1 MILQQLCAAR
11 GLTLAQL
18 AERAGVP
25 LAVVAKLEAGTVRP
39 QAPTLRRLAAAL
51 GLAPEALRDEFTA
64 ARRRQAERNRTHARR
79 PERNSL

>member
-25 LAVVAKLEAGTVRP
+25 LAVVVKLDAGTVRP

-51 GLAPEALRDEFTA
+51 ALAPEALRDAFAA
-64 ARRRQAERNRTHARR
+64 ARRRQGR
-79 PERNSL
+79 PRGGLTPWQ

>member
-1 MILQQLCAAR
+1 VILQHLCAAR

-18 AERAGVP
+18 AARAGVP

-51 GLAPEALRDEFTA
+51 DLAPEALRDAFTA
-64 ARRRQAERNRTHARR
+64 ARRRQAGRHRMPPDAPTQ
-79 PERNSL
+79 P

>member
-25 LAVVAKLEAGTVRP
+25 LAVVAKLEADTVRP

-51 GLAPEALRDEFTA
+51 DLAPEALRDAFTA
-64 ARRRQAERNRTHARR
+64 ARRRRVERHRTPPGGPVH
-79 PERNSL
+79 P

>member
-18 AERAGVP
+18 AARAGVP
-25 LAVVAKLEAGTVRP
+25 LAVVAKLDAGTVRP

-64 ARRRQAERNRTHARR
+64 ARRRQAERNRTMPGA
-79 PERNSL
+79 PTQP

>member
-1 MILQQLCAAR
+1 VILQQLCAAR

-25 LAVVAKLEAGTVRP
+25 LTVVAKLEAGTVRP

-51 GLAPEALRDEFTA
+51 DLAPEALRDEFTA
-64 ARRRQAERNRTHARR
+64 ARRRQADRTRTPPGTPPH
-79 PERNSL
+79 P